1 MHIKKGDT
9 VKVISGKE
17 RGKTG
22 KVLEIDRTK

>member
-1 MHIKKGDT
+1 MHIKKRDT
-9 VKVISGKE
+9 VKRISGKE